1 MLLRMITFWLV
12 ALSLIVSGGACFGQT
27 VTFIGSVLNLG
38 PGWRDPSVAKPFNI
52 DGDNI
57 YGTDGYVMYAT
68 ESLSSGGG
76 EGGNDLV
83 SMPSYLTV
91 QTFASRYSYP
101 SYAAI
106 DDPIP
111 GGTFSGTIRSGLAYK
126 LPTYGQDYRFVTLT
140 LGASVPQVIQV
151 GYYNG
156 GTYNG
161 NNPSEAL
168 PQTYELYL

>member
-91 QTFASRYSYP
+91 QTFASRYSY
-101 SYAAI
+101 
-106 DDPIP
+106 
-111 GGTFSGTIRSGLAYK
+111 K